1 MSLDFNFSLEELEAA
16 EAATANPY
24 LSDPARGLQLL
35 ARLIGHPAPEAV
47 QEAQRAQLA
56 RLHSLIH
63 QDFIALTARG
73 SYPGEAQA
81 LRQLLALEDAL
92 ENLALFPDL
101 ASKSVVGVGG
111 GFSAGKSRFLNTL
124 LGVDLLPESLEPTTA
139 IPSFITRGAADIV
152 ALNSF
157 NHRIALDREAL
168 QAITHAFNDHYRDSL
183 GEGFGF
189 AHILKLLMLH
199 QPRLPWENLAFLDT
213 PGYSKADAE
222 GTAETDQGI
231 ALKQLSEA
239 DHVLWLLS
247 AKNGSIRQD
256 DLDFLRRLNHP
267 QPIFFVVTQA
277 DLVGE
282 ARIGAI
288 LDSTR
293 TAIEQAGIPC
303 AGLLAWA
310 APLGSEH
317 GERIAGDD
325 VRALLDQ
332 LDSQPKYTQHRR
344 TCEQVLDGY
353 IRHNQDSL
361 AGSRKK
367 LALLNTLLPLADQLP
382 ESERSTLQELI
393 REQRSTQKTFS
404 EQITGFKA
412 LKYETLEILGVLLSD
427 LSIADHQEDESETAE
442 TYYQDGMRYH
452 SGDSVEKDETMA
464 AELFRKAAD
473 LGHLQAQSNLGIC
486 YLLGKGVDKDEEL
499 GAKILEEAANK
510 GNSYAQLY
518 IGNCYHHGR
527 GVKEDK
533 EISLLWHKKSATEG
547 NSEAQ
552 FILAGEHLKNK
563 EYHLAAEWLIKAAE
577 QELPQAQCELG
588 KFHHFG
594 LGVKKDNS
602 AAVTLFRK
610 AAEQNHA
617 EAQYYLAECYY
628 HGHGLPENEEAAAIW
643 YRKAAEQGYADAQF
657 NLAQLYHLG
666 NGLTKNEETAA
677 LWYRKAAEQGN
688 NRAQFNLGSLYKL
701 GIGVKESETEAL
713 FWYQKSSEQG
723 NPNAQFRLAMAYLF
737 GEGVPKNE
745 SVAVDLFRKSAE
757 QGDPDSQYS
766 LGHCYYLGQ
775 GVGENKA
782 QAVKWYR
789 KAAEQGDAGA
799 QYSLGVSYELGD
811 GVPRN
816 PQESLT
822 WYRKAAAQGHK
833 KAKEKIS

>member
-199 QPRLPWENLAFLDT
+199 QPRLPWDNLAFLDT

-222 GTAETDQGI
+222 GAAETDQGI
-231 ALKQLSEA
+231 ALRQLTEA

-277 DLVGE
+277 DLVGL

-325 VRALLDQ
+325 VRAWLDQ

-393 REQRSTQKTFS
+393 REQRQSQGTFK
-404 EQITGFKA
+404 EQVERFVV
-412 LKYETLEILGVLLSD
+412 LKEEILEVVRTVVG
-427 LSIADHQEDESETAE
+427 
-442 TYYQDGMRYH
+442 
-452 SGDSVEKDETMA
+452 
-464 AELFRKAAD
+464 ELAIDAPD
-473 LGHLQAQSNLGIC
+473 
-486 YLLGKGVDKDEEL
+486 
-499 GAKILEEAANK
+499 
-510 GNSYAQLY
+510 
-518 IGNCYHHGR
+518 
-527 GVKEDK
+527 
-533 EISLLWHKKSATEG
+533 
-547 NSEAQ
+547 SEALFQ
-552 FILAGEHLKNK
+552 QALHHHDQEQYA
-563 EYHLAAEWLIKAAE
+563 LAAEYFLHSAKLEHAA
-577 QELPQAQCELG
+577 AQFNLG
-588 KFHHFG
+588 LYHAQG
-594 LGVKKDNS
+594 LGITQSDEQ
-602 AAVTLFRK
+602 AV
-610 AAEQNHA
+610 A
-617 EAQYYLAECYY
+617 
-628 HGHGLPENEEAAAIW
+628 W
-643 YRKAAEQGYADAQF
+643 YRKAAEQGHASAQF
-657 NLAQLYHLG
+657 NLAAHYDTGSGVVQDSYQ
-666 NGLTKNEETAA
+666 AA
-677 LWYRKAAEQGN
+677 KWYSKAAQQGHAN
-688 NRAQFNLGSLYKL
+688 AQFNLGLCYAS
-701 GIGVKESETEAL
+701 GDGVVRNEAEAIA
-713 FWYQKSSEQG
+713 WYQKASEQ
-723 NPNAQFRLAMAYLF
+723 NHLEAQFQLLMLSAHQGNMNSQYALAICF
-737 GEGVPKNE
+737 
-745 SVAVDLFRKSAE
+745 E
-757 QGDPDSQYS
+757 QGRGTKRDSKKS
-766 LGHCYYLGQ
+766 I
-775 GVGENKA
+775 E
-782 QAVKWYR
+782 WYR
-789 KAAEQGDAGA
+789 AAAKAGHPDAQFKVAEHYLSGKF
-799 QYSLGVSYELGD
+799 
-811 GVPRN
+811 
-816 PQESLT
+816 LT
-822 WYRKAAAQGHK
+822 KNSAHARSWLEKSAAQGNK
-833 KAKEKIS
+833 KAKQLLNKLPLQKPVGIGMGRFF

>member
-24 LSDPARGLQLL
+24 LSHTAHGLQLL

-47 QEAQRAQLA
+47 QDAQRAQLA
-56 RLHSLIH
+56 RLHTLIH

-139 IPSFITRGAADIV
+139 IPSFITRGAANIV

-157 NHRIALDREAL
+157 NYRITLDRDAL

-199 QPRLPWENLAFLDT
+199 QPRLPWGNLAFLDT

-222 GTAETDQGI
+222 GAAETDQGI
-231 ALKQLSEA
+231 ALRQLTEA

-267 QPIFFVVTQA
+267 QPIFFIVTQA

-293 TAIEQAGIPC
+293 AAIKQAGIPC

-325 VRALLDQ
+325 VRAWLDQ

-393 REQRSTQKTFS
+393 REQRRNQSVFK
-404 EQITGFKA
+404 EQAEQFAA
-412 LKYETLEILGVLLSD
+412 LK
-427 LSIADHQEDESETAE
+427 
-442 TYYQDGMRYH
+442 
-452 SGDSVEKDETMA
+452 
-464 AELFRKAAD
+464 
-473 LGHLQAQSNLGIC
+473 
-486 YLLGKGVDKDEEL
+486 
-499 GAKILEEAANK
+499 EEALEVVGTIVGELAIDEPDCE
-510 GNSYAQLY
+510 ALFQQALH
-518 IGNCYHHGR
+518 YHNQ
-527 GVKEDK
+527 EQY
-533 EISLLWHKKSATEG
+533 E
-547 NSEAQ
+547 
-552 FILAGEHLKNK
+552 
-563 EYHLAAEWLIKAAE
+563 LAAEYFLHSAKLEYAA
-577 QELPQAQCELG
+577 AQFNLG
-588 KFHHFG
+588 LYHAQG
-594 LGVKKDNS
+594 LGVTKSDEQAS
-602 AAVTLFRK
+602 A
-610 AAEQNHA
+610 
-617 EAQYYLAECYY
+617 
-628 HGHGLPENEEAAAIW
+628 W
-643 YRKAAEQGYADAQF
+643 YRKAAEQGHVSAQF
-657 NLAQLYHLG
+657 NLAVSYDTGSGVAQDIREAAKWYGLAAQQGHGGAQYNLAMYYIHGQGVSADRQKASEWLEKAAGQGLPEAQFQVLHVSANEGDQHSQHVLAKCYETGYGTDVDIAQAVTWYKAAAKAGHPEAQLKIAEHYLLG
-666 NGLTKNEETAA
+666 KFLTKNAA
-677 LWYRKAAEQGN
+677 HA
-688 NRAQFNLGSLYKL
+688 
-701 GIGVKESETEAL
+701 
-713 FWYQKSSEQG
+713 KSW
-723 NPNAQFRLAMAYLF
+723 L
-737 GEGVPKNE
+737 
-745 SVAVDLFRKSAE
+745 RKSAE
-757 QGDPDSQYS
+757 QG
-766 LGHCYYLGQ
+766 
-775 GVGENKA
+775 NKRA
-782 QAVKWYR
+782 QTLLEELEPTMFPKWLNMFNVR
-789 KAAEQGDAGA
+789 
-799 QYSLGVSYELGD
+799 
-811 GVPRN
+811 
-816 PQESLT
+816 
-822 WYRKAAAQGHK
+822 
-833 KAKEKIS
+833 

>member
-1 MSLDFNFSLEELEAA
+1 MSLDFNFSLEALEAA

-24 LSDPARGLQLL
+24 LSHPARGLQLL

-56 RLHSLIH
+56 RLHTLIH

-101 ASKSVVGVGG
+101 ASKTVVGVGG

-199 QPRLPWENLAFLDT
+199 QPRLPWDNLAFLDT

-222 GTAETDQGI
+222 GAAETDLGI
-231 ALKQLSEA
+231 ALRQLTEA

-325 VRALLDQ
+325 VRAWLGQ
-332 LDSQPKYTQHRR
+332 LDGQPKYTQHRR

-393 REQRSTQKTFS
+393 REQRQSQGVFK
-404 EQITGFKA
+404 EQVERFAA
-412 LKYETLEILGVLLSD
+412 LKEEIFGLVGTIVGEVAVNTPSSD
-427 LSIADHQEDESETAE
+427 
-442 TYYQDGMRYH
+442 
-452 SGDSVEKDETMA
+452 
-464 AELFRKAAD
+464 ELFQLAIQHHDQQQHALAATHFLPAAD
-473 LGHLQAQSNLGIC
+473 LGHAAAQFNLGL
-486 YLLGKGVDKDEEL
+486 YH
-499 GAKILEEAANK
+499 AN
-510 GNSYAQLY
+510 
-518 IGNCYHHGR
+518 
-527 GVKEDK
+527 
-533 EISLLWHKKSATEG
+533 
-547 NSEAQ
+547 
-552 FILAGEHLKNK
+552 
-563 EYHLAAEWLIKAAE
+563 
-577 QELPQAQCELG
+577 
-588 KFHHFG
+588 G
-594 LGVKKDNS
+594 LGIAKSDEQ
-602 AAVTLFRK
+602 AV
-610 AAEQNHA
+610 A
-617 EAQYYLAECYY
+617 
-628 HGHGLPENEEAAAIW
+628 W
-643 YRKAAEQGYADAQF
+643 YRKAAEQGHAS
-657 NLAQLYHLG
+657 
-666 NGLTKNEETAA
+666 
-677 LWYRKAAEQGN
+677 
-688 NRAQFNLGSLYKL
+688 AQFNLGLCYAS
-701 GIGVKESETEAL
+701 GD
-713 FWYQKSSEQG
+713 
-723 NPNAQFRLAMAYLF
+723 
-737 GEGVPKNE
+737 GVPQDE
-745 SVAVDLFRKSAE
+745 E
-757 QGDPDSQYS
+757 QAI
-766 LGHCYYLGQ
+766 
-775 GVGENKA
+775 EWFK
-782 QAVKWYR
+782 
-789 KAAEQGDAGA
+789 KAAEQDHPEAQFHLLQISARQGNKNSQYALAICHEAGHGTV
-799 QYSLGVSYELGD
+799 QDIEKSV
-811 GVPRN
+811 R
-816 PQESLT
+816 
-822 WYRKAAAQGHK
+822 WYKAAAKSGHPGAQLKIGEHYLSGEVLTKNSAHAKSWLQKSAAQGNKTAKTLLK
-833 KAKEKIS
+833 KLEKPTKTSTWWNPLNQ

>member
-24 LSDPARGLQLL
+24 LSHPARGLQLL
-35 ARLIGHPAPEAV
+35 ARLIGHPAPEAL

-56 RLHSLIH
+56 RLHTLIH

-81 LRQLLALEDAL
+81 LRQLLALEEAL

-101 ASKSVVGVGG
+101 ASKTVVGVGG

-157 NHRIALDREAL
+157 NHRIALDRDAL

-199 QPRLPWENLAFLDT
+199 QTDLPWGNLAFLDT

-222 GTAETDQGI
+222 GAAQTDQGI

-293 TAIEQAGIPC
+293 AAIEQAGIPC

-325 VRALLDQ
+325 VRAWLDQ

-393 REQRSTQKTFS
+393 REQRQSQGVFK
-404 EQITGFKA
+404 EQVERFTVLKDEIFKVVGAVVGEMAVDALSSDELFQKA
-412 LKYETLEILGVLLSD
+412 LHYNEQEQYELAATYFTHAAEQGHVAAQFNLGLCYELGLGVTS
-427 LSIADHQEDESETAE
+427 SAE
-442 TYYQDGMRYH
+442 QAVTWYSR
-452 SGDSVEKDETMA
+452 A
-464 AELFRKAAD
+464 AEKGDADAQFFLGLCHYFGYGVEENEEAAVPLFRKSAD
-473 LGHLQAQSNLGIC
+473 Q
-486 YLLGKGVDKDEEL
+486 
-499 GAKILEEAANK
+499 
-510 GNSYAQLY
+510 GNADAQLY
-518 IGNCYHHGR
+518 LGRCYYFGHGLPENER
-527 GVKEDK
+527 AAA
-533 EISLLWHKKSATEG
+533 LWFH
-547 NSEAQ
+547 
-552 FILAGEHLKNK
+552 
-563 EYHLAAEWLIKAAE
+563 KAAE
-577 QELPQAQCELG
+577 QGHADAQFDLGRCYYFARGLPES
-588 KFHHFG
+588 KE
-594 LGVKKDNS
+594 S
-602 AAVTLFRK
+602 AALWFHK

-617 EAQYYLAECYY
+617 DAQHYLGECYY
-628 HGHGLPENEEAAAIW
+628 FGYGLPEDEEIAA
-643 YRKAAEQGYADAQF
+643 
-657 NLAQLYHLG
+657 H
-666 NGLTKNEETAA
+666 
-677 LWYRKAAEQGN
+677 
-688 NRAQFNLGSLYKL
+688 
-701 GIGVKESETEAL
+701 
-713 FWYQKSSEQG
+713 WYQ
-723 NPNAQFRLAMAYLF
+723 
-737 GEGVPKNE
+737 
-745 SVAVDLFRKSAE
+745 KSAE
-757 QGDPDSQYS
+757 QGSAEAQYS
-766 LGHCYYLGQ
+766 LGHCYYNGK
-775 GVGENKA
+775 GVEKSKSEA
-782 QAVKWYR
+782 IAWYLE
-789 KAAEQGDAGA
+789 AAEQGHAES
-799 QYSLGVSYELGD
+799 QYILGFFYETGE
-811 GVPRN
+811 GVPQN

-822 WYRKAAAQGHK
+822 WYRKAAEQDHEQ
-833 KAKEKIS
+833 AKEKMTLMSS